1 MAGIDYDLYINDRYE
16 IVKSGRSLNISNTL
30 LGMTMHVEEF
40 TLRTE
45 TGVLETNKLRANTSI
60 KSAVN
65 SAGLSDK
72 WID

>member
-1 MAGIDYDLYINDRYE
+1 
-16 IVKSGRSLNISNTL
+16 
-30 LGMTMHVEEF
+30 MHVEEF
-40 TLRTE
+40 TLWTG

-60 KSAVN
+60 KSTVN